1 MAAIPV
7 SSDESATNVP
17 QPVITDQIKATAKR
31 LTVLERSQDLVALE
45 SRIAAIELF
54 LFGP

>member
-7 SSDESATNVP
+7 SSNEMATSTP
-17 QPVITDQIKATAKR
+17 QPRGADQIADLERR
-31 LTVLERSQDLVALE
+31 LTILERALLANHE
-45 SRIAAIELF
+45 ERLAAIELF